1 MAFKF
6 NTDFINLGPLTS
18 TNFGIEP
25 IDVSNVGPVA
35 PLSDANLLA
44 SASRAA
50 SSPIYSAPSQNVIN
64 TAYLKTLGRPADPDG
79 LAFYSS
85 QLEDGRSVGDILA
98 DLNYVAANQ
107 ATTAASD
114 APITPEFNPAD
125 YRPFLSIDSPTTTT
139 PSPLNTITLT
149 PRTEQRDFT
158 PTPVS
163 SFETLKINPTLASK
177 PITPFDPGE
186 FVGPVAPGSPKPSP
200 TTATDLTLTPSFLTQ
215 VQAEE
220 DVRQA
225 FDRVLGRQPFAGS
238 GSGLEYWTNE
248 LVKGNVTLADLDQA
262 IAFGAQGGDRLA
274 ANKFLGTNYFKVAD
288 PTTVP
293 YASLLQPTT
302 TVTDQPSVV
311 ETYNQKAQ
319 EREEQDK
326 PLFNTWEG
334 LPNIDETEIQMA
346 KDAGYQSPGAYFL
359 AKVESTDPSLSS
371 WRESTRQE
379 ILGSKDLKDQ
389 YEDLYKPPI
398 DRDAEETI
406 YQELKRQY
414 EVANENGFGYRHES
428 DLEAIWRREAGI
440 LAASGVK
447 SIYDIGTRS
456 VDRSS
461 VIEVGS
467 SRPNYQWM
475 TEPSSTI
482 QNVYKRGD
490 DYYYESGDSEGP
502 PERIK
507 IDPARIIDVQE
518 DVRKSYDAETG
529 NESVYSAGFK
539 IQVKDDPRI
548 DLINKN
554 TNDPVYDIELHNEW
568 RDDPSAY
575 NLMGRSGSDIVTI
588 DSNRGFDRIHT
599 NYGVR
604 GAADLSFQMIPD
616 GQGGEIPF
624 ILPIYRSTKTDLT
637 PLVFLAS
644 AFLGPYAGTIGQSLG
659 FTGAGATAVGAGV
672 ISAGTQLVVNGKID
686 PGRLLASAAT
696 AGIAETGGFTG
707 SDIAERA
714 ADLAQ
719 QGLSS
724 AQIIDDLVSMGV
736 NSVTANLAGT
746 FASAGIAVEIAPM
759 ITAGVQNMGLT
770 ALAMGELDADALT
783 KSFLTGAGG
792 EASSLAVDKIIGAE
806 NLKLIADATGLT
818 QDQVGSIATSALM
831 NGINSEVTGT
841 NNFFDSVFQTLV
853 VSGVST
859 ATANKVATA
868 LDDTTSDKGRAAI
881 VGATKNI
888 MDVAGT
894 AAWNDIDVGDALEAM
909 APGIIGSALST
920 YVRTPETTKTD
931 DKDKTVEAPVAATK
945 QLSESEIANQ
955 LEENLIFDGRQAT
968 SQEQAATQAKNS
980 GFNTFIYDNKTYTI
994 SPEAKPIDL
1003 SESRIRQDLDEGLL
1017 YDGRDAKSLNDA
1029 AQLARNEGFNTF
1041 IYGDKT
1047 YTIPSQA
1054 ELRENANLEISKQTT
1069 FGSAFSKARELL
1081 GPGQTFDWQG
1091 KSYSTATAEERPD
1104 LVTVKPGDV
1113 TQTDTGAGVFTT
1125 VKPGDVTQTD
1135 TGAVTYTAPK
1145 PGDVTQTDTGAAF
1158 HDGAKQT
1165 DTGAAF
1171 HDTFG
1176 QTDTGAAFHMNIG
1189 RKYTPAE
1196 MDILNASLADI
1207 GKNADQIPTSEMD
1220 FVTAAVTGKEVPVVG
1235 DKISADIVAPFVT
1248 TLGTLTRGGAGITDY
1263 TRGTLEAL
1271 EVIDSTSSLANGMK
1285 DMANA
1290 MNKTAKFQIGE
1301 WALNQEQ
1308 QFMQKVQNADGALN
1322 KAAAL
1327 AQAIYDHPSAVLTL
1341 SGSEIMEEI
1350 PSIAAMLATGGTTAV
1365 AKFLSLGAGALLNG
1379 MESGGQAYNEAKQLA
1394 LDAGLTE
1401 DAAHTQAQYAA
1412 AGSAAVGA
1420 VLGTFA
1426 EAPLVRG
1433 LTAGKG
1439 VVSTSVKREMATEF
1453 PEEFAQT
1460 GMTDYFGSGKFDA
1473 NNALSNAF
1481 IALPIAG
1488 TTAGTIS
1495 TGVSLS
1501 QTSDATANII
1511 SANTNNSF
1519 EVQQEV
1525 NNILG
1530 SSNNIQEASQS
1541 IVNSLTDMGMNPGA
1555 AVAVA
1560 NTVAAEQVV
1569 NNINSQLTEDSKFS
1583 LNALNS
1589 QVGISSE
1596 GEPVTLGEYI
1606 GSSATNLGP
1615 NVFVSPDIA
1624 IGTKNDG
1631 SILTVADI
1639 SGSLDM
1645 TQTKGDIT
1653 TQTTTQTN
1661 PETNTTIKTE
1671 TKTGPDTNITTTT
1684 ETNPNTNTQTNTVT
1698 NTNTNIQTEINVD
1711 ANTVVATEINLDT
1724 NIKTDITTNIDKI
1737 IEDLVDTG
1745 VKPEDALKI
1754 AVEEVKEDAKS
1765 KKSTTAQ
1772 KSGAGTALTGAG
1784 MALPALGS
1792 LVDEGRD
1799 LNPLVTTGKRE
1810 FESPLAAFMR
1820 MVSGEENVE
1829 PPPVEK
1835 KEPSMDY
1842 YSYGKSA
1849 EIDDVLGDATPSGL
1863 PSFEFAELGEMGPSF
1878 QMRSGGLVPPFAG
1891 GGPLTMA
1898 AGKLRKDYRQG
1909 DAVEGPGD
1917 GQSDDIPAMLAD
1929 GEFVI
1934 PADVVAAL
1942 GNGSNKAG
1950 ADKLYDMMHNI
1961 RRQAR
1966 QGNPKDLPKPAKSP
1980 LQYMTRR

>member
-186 FVGPVAPGSPKPSP
+186 FVGPVLPGSEKPSP

-225 FDRVLGRQPFAGS
+225 FDRVLGRQPFK
-238 GSGLEYWTNE
+238 GSGLDYWTNE

-262 IAFGAQGGDRLA
+262 IAKGAQGGDRLA

-302 TVTDQPSVV
+302 TVTDQPNVV
-311 ETYNQKAQ
+311 ENYNQKAQ

-326 PLFNTWEG
+326 PLFNTWEDI
-334 LPNIDETEIQMA
+334 PNIDETEIQMA

-389 YEDLYKPPI
+389 YEDLYKPSI

-447 SIYDIGTRS
+447 SLYDIGTRS
-456 VDRSS
+456 IDRSS
-461 VIEVGS
+461 VIKIGS
-467 SRPNYQWM
+467 TRPDYQVK
-475 TEPSSTI
+475 ENPSYNI
-482 QNVYKRGD
+482 QKVFKYGD
-490 DYYYESGDSEGP
+490 NYYYEVGDSEGP
-502 PERIK
+502 HTTTQ
-507 IDPARIIDVQE
+507 IDPARILDVQE
-518 DVRKSYDAETG
+518 DVRKSYDGESG
-529 NESVYSAGFK
+529 NESVYYSGLK
-539 IQVKDDPRI
+539 IRVKDDPRI

-554 TNDPVYDIELHNEW
+554 TNDPVYDVELNYDKWQEDPLAYKLLDKPIEVDTN
-568 RDDPSAY
+568 PY
-575 NLMGRSGSDIVTI
+575 
-588 DSNRGFDRIHT
+588 RGFNIINT
-599 NYGVR
+599 NYSVR

-624 ILPIYRSTKTDLT
+624 ILPIYRSTKTNLA
-637 PLVFLAS
+637 PLAMFAS
-644 AFLGPYAGTIGQSLG
+644 MFLGPMAGTIGQSLG
-659 FTGAGATAVGAGV
+659 FTGATATAVGAGV

-792 EASSLAVDKIIGAE
+792 EASSLAVDKVIGAE

-888 MDVAGT
+888 LDVAGT

-909 APGIIGSALST
+909 APSIIGSALST

-931 DKDKTVEAPVAATK
+931 DKAKVDGVKVAGPADQEALAATR
-945 QLSESEIANQ
+945 NQ
-955 LEENLIFDGRQAT
+955 PLVGETASPPVTDDSGTTRRTVSGENNEGQPY
-968 SQEQAATQAKNS
+968 S
-980 GFNTFIYDNKTYTI
+980 YTI
-994 SPEAKPIDL
+994 VTDS
-1003 SESRIRQDLDEGLL
+1003 
-1017 YDGRDAKSLNDA
+1017 DGNVS
-1029 AQLARNEGFNTF
+1029 
-1041 IYGDKT
+1041 YS
-1047 YTIPSQA
+1047 Y
-1054 ELRENANLEISKQTT
+1054 QTT
-1069 FGSAFSKARELL
+1069 TGNMVTSA
-1081 GPGQTFDWQG
+1081 T
-1091 KSYSTATAEERPD
+1091 RPD
-1104 LVTVKPGDV
+1104 LKSTQDKPLIIETDFKPVTDEGDV
-1113 TQTDTGAGVFTT
+1113 AQRVVTGTRDDGSPYEYAIEKLENGEVVYRYIDSNGLETISVDEPNFNELDAPVKAPGSGMRINIFGVGDSSPKDESGKFEVQEQSFIDRVVNLTAIIDLREFGDENGSGNALVGGGGYSNVSKGLPFNFLGVDDNGYQKFDINGNQFTSFVLPNEEKSPTQVLASIFSDDVFTVELIENEDGTKTPKLNSSSAKDVLQGAVKGAQSESGSNQGAEAAEVAISIVGEAGEKGDQSSAEVIGGWLETVIDQGSKGSGSSLGGVGGGTGTGSSKEGQGSGAAGEGAGSGGTGVGGAG
-1125 VKPGDVTQTD
+1125 PGG
-1135 TGAVTYTAPK
+1135 TGV
-1145 PGDVTQTDTGAAF
+1145 
-1158 HDGAKQT
+1158 DGA
-1165 DTGAAF
+1165 G
-1171 HDTFG
+1171 
-1176 QTDTGAAFHMNIG
+1176 
-1189 RKYTPAE
+1189 
-1196 MDILNASLADI
+1196 S
-1207 GKNADQIPTSEMD
+1207 
-1220 FVTAAVTGKEVPVVG
+1220 
-1235 DKISADIVAPFVT
+1235 
-1248 TLGTLTRGGAGITDY
+1248 GGAGI
-1263 TRGTLEAL
+1263 
-1271 EVIDSTSSLANGMK
+1271 
-1285 DMANA
+1285 
-1290 MNKTAKFQIGE
+1290 
-1301 WALNQEQ
+1301 
-1308 QFMQKVQNADGALN
+1308 
-1322 KAAAL
+1322 
-1327 AQAIYDHPSAVLTL
+1327 
-1341 SGSEIMEEI
+1341 
-1350 PSIAAMLATGGTTAV
+1350 
-1365 AKFLSLGAGALLNG
+1365 
-1379 MESGGQAYNEAKQLA
+1379 
-1394 LDAGLTE
+1394 
-1401 DAAHTQAQYAA
+1401 
-1412 AGSAAVGA
+1412 
-1420 VLGTFA
+1420 
-1426 EAPLVRG
+1426 
-1433 LTAGKG
+1433 
-1439 VVSTSVKREMATEF
+1439 
-1453 PEEFAQT
+1453 
-1460 GMTDYFGSGKFDA
+1460 GSG
-1473 NNALSNAF
+1473 
-1481 IALPIAG
+1481 
-1488 TTAGTIS
+1488 
-1495 TGVSLS
+1495 
-1501 QTSDATANII
+1501 
-1511 SANTNNSF
+1511 
-1519 EVQQEV
+1519 
-1525 NNILG
+1525 
-1530 SSNNIQEASQS
+1530 
-1541 IVNSLTDMGMNPGA
+1541 
-1555 AVAVA
+1555 
-1560 NTVAAEQVV
+1560 
-1569 NNINSQLTEDSKFS
+1569 TE
-1583 LNALNS
+1583 
-1589 QVGISSE
+1589 G
-1596 GEPVTLGEYI
+1596 GG
-1606 GSSATNLGP
+1606 
-1615 NVFVSPDIA
+1615 
-1624 IGTKNDG
+1624 
-1631 SILTVADI
+1631 
-1639 SGSLDM
+1639 
-1645 TQTKGDIT
+1645 
-1653 TQTTTQTN
+1653 
-1661 PETNTTIKTE
+1661 
-1671 TKTGPDTNITTTT
+1671 
-1684 ETNPNTNTQTNTVT
+1684 
-1698 NTNTNIQTEINVD
+1698 
-1711 ANTVVATEINLDT
+1711 
-1724 NIKTDITTNIDKI
+1724 
-1737 IEDLVDTG
+1737 
-1745 VKPEDALKI
+1745 
-1754 AVEEVKEDAKS
+1754 
-1765 KKSTTAQ
+1765 
-1772 KSGAGTALTGAG
+1772 SGAGGEGSGTGGSDVGTGPGVSGQGEVGPGTGQDGTGKDGDGKRGTGGGGAPVKTTKKAEGTGAG

-1792 LVDEGRD
+1792 LIQEDDTG
-1799 LNPLVTTGKRE
+1799 LSPLRTTGKRE

-1849 EIDDVLGDATPSGL
+1849 EIDDVLGDVTPSGL

>member
-1 MAFKF
+1 M
-6 NTDFINLGPLTS
+6 S
-18 TNFGIEP
+18 
-25 IDVSNVGPVA
+25 
-35 PLSDANLLA
+35 
-44 SASRAA
+44 
-50 SSPIYSAPSQNVIN
+50 
-64 TAYLKTLGRPADPDG
+64 
-79 LAFYSS
+79 
-85 QLEDGRSVGDILA
+85 
-98 DLNYVAANQ
+98 
-107 ATTAASD
+107 
-114 APITPEFNPAD
+114 
-125 YRPFLSIDSPTTTT
+125 
-139 PSPLNTITLT
+139 
-149 PRTEQRDFT
+149 
-158 PTPVS
+158 
-163 SFETLKINPTLASK
+163 
-177 PITPFDPGE
+177 
-186 FVGPVAPGSPKPSP
+186 
-200 TTATDLTLTPSFLTQ
+200 
-215 VQAEE
+215 
-220 DVRQA
+220 
-225 FDRVLGRQPFAGS
+225 
-238 GSGLEYWTNE
+238 E
-248 LVKGNVTLADLDQA
+248 LQ
-262 IAFGAQGGDRLA
+262 
-274 ANKFLGTNYFKVAD
+274 
-288 PTTVP
+288 
-293 YASLLQPTT
+293 
-302 TVTDQPSVV
+302 
-311 ETYNQKAQ
+311 
-319 EREEQDK
+319 
-326 PLFNTWEG
+326 
-334 LPNIDETEIQMA
+334 
-346 KDAGYQSPGAYFL
+346 
-359 AKVESTDPSLSS
+359 
-371 WRESTRQE
+371 
-379 ILGSKDLKDQ
+379 
-389 YEDLYKPPI
+389 
-398 DRDAEETI
+398 
-406 YQELKRQY
+406 
-414 EVANENGFGYRHES
+414 
-428 DLEAIWRREAGI
+428 
-440 LAASGVK
+440 
-447 SIYDIGTRS
+447 
-456 VDRSS
+456 
-461 VIEVGS
+461 
-467 SRPNYQWM
+467 
-475 TEPSSTI
+475 
-482 QNVYKRGD
+482 
-490 DYYYESGDSEGP
+490 
-502 PERIK
+502 
-507 IDPARIIDVQE
+507 
-518 DVRKSYDAETG
+518 
-529 NESVYSAGFK
+529 
-539 IQVKDDPRI
+539 
-548 DLINKN
+548 
-554 TNDPVYDIELHNEW
+554 
-568 RDDPSAY
+568 
-575 NLMGRSGSDIVTI
+575 
-588 DSNRGFDRIHT
+588 
-599 NYGVR
+599 
-604 GAADLSFQMIPD
+604 
-616 GQGGEIPF
+616 
-624 ILPIYRSTKTDLT
+624 
-637 PLVFLAS
+637 
-644 AFLGPYAGTIGQSLG
+644 
-659 FTGAGATAVGAGV
+659 
-672 ISAGTQLVVNGKID
+672 
-686 PGRLLASAAT
+686 
-696 AGIAETGGFTG
+696 
-707 SDIAERA
+707 DIA
-714 ADLAQ
+714 
-719 QGLSS
+719 
-724 AQIIDDLVSMGV
+724 
-736 NSVTANLAGT
+736 
-746 FASAGIAVEIAPM
+746 
-759 ITAGVQNMGLT
+759 
-770 ALAMGELDADALT
+770 
-783 KSFLTGAGG
+783 
-792 EASSLAVDKIIGAE
+792 
-806 NLKLIADATGLT
+806 
-818 QDQVGSIATSALM
+818 
-831 NGINSEVTGT
+831 
-841 NNFFDSVFQTLV
+841 
-853 VSGVST
+853 
-859 ATANKVATA
+859 
-868 LDDTTSDKGRAAI
+868 
-881 VGATKNI
+881 
-888 MDVAGT
+888 
-894 AAWNDIDVGDALEAM
+894 
-909 APGIIGSALST
+909 
-920 YVRTPETTKTD
+920 KTD

-968 SQEQAATQAKNS
+968 SQEQAATQARNS

-994 SPEAKPIDL
+994 SPDAKPIDL

-1104 LVTVKPGDV
+1104 LVTVKPGDN
-1113 TQTDTGAGVFTT
+1113 T
-1125 VKPGDVTQTD
+1125 
-1135 TGAVTYTAPK
+1135 
-1145 PGDVTQTDTGAAF
+1145 
-1158 HDGAKQT
+1158 
-1165 DTGAAF
+1165 
-1171 HDTFG
+1171 

-1189 RKYTPAE
+1189 RKYTDAE
-1196 MDILNASLADI
+1196 MNILNASLADI

-1248 TLGTLTRGGAGITDY
+1248 TLGTLTRGVAGITDY

-1290 MNKTAKFQIGE
+1290 MNKTANFQIGE
-1301 WALNQEQ
+1301 WALDQES
-1308 QFMQKVQNADGALN
+1308 QFIQKVQNADGALN

-1350 PSIAAMLATGGTTAV
+1350 PSIAAMFVTGGTTAV
-1365 AKFLSLGAGALLNG
+1365 ARFLSLGAGALLNG

-1394 LDAGLTE
+1394 LDAGLSE
-1401 DAAHTQAQYAA
+1401 DAAHTKAQYAA

-1420 VLGTFA
+1420 VAGTFA

-1481 IALPIAG
+1481 IALPVAG

-1541 IVNSLTDMGMNPGA
+1541 IVSSLTDMGMNPGA

-1589 QVGISSE
+1589 LVGVSSE

-1606 GSSATNLGP
+1606 GSSTTNLGP
-1615 NVFVSPDIA
+1615 NVFVSPDVV

-1631 SILTVADI
+1631 SLLTVADI
-1639 SGSLDM
+1639 SGSINMDIARGDVAAEP
-1645 TQTKGDIT
+1645 TIEVDPNTGTETKTETKVDENTGADVT
-1653 TQTTTQTN
+1653 VKTETN
-1661 PETNTTIKTE
+1661 PETDIETKTE
-1671 TKTGPDTNITTTT
+1671 TNVNPDTNTAVEVKT
-1684 ETNPNTNTQTNTVT
+1684 ETNPDQNTETNTVT
-1698 NTNTNIQTEINVD
+1698 NNETNIQTEIKVD
-1711 ANTVVATEINLDT
+1711 ANTVVATETNLDT
-1724 NIKTDITTNIDKI
+1724 NIKTDITTNVDKI
-1737 IEDLVDTG
+1737 IEDLIDTG

-1765 KKSTTAQ
+1765 KKSTTAR

-1799 LNPLVTTGKRE
+1799 LNPLVTTGKQE

-1849 EIDDVLGDATPSGL
+1849 EIDDVLGDATSSGL

-1966 QGNPKDLPKPAKSP
+1966 KGNPKDLPKPAKSP

>member
-35 PLSDANLLA
+35 PLSNADLSA

-186 FVGPVAPGSPKPSP
+186 FVGPVLPGSEKPSP

-225 FDRVLGRQPFAGS
+225 FDRVLGRQPFK
-238 GSGLEYWTNE
+238 GSGLDYWTNE

-262 IAFGAQGGDRLA
+262 IAKGAQGGDRLA

-302 TVTDQPSVV
+302 TVTDQPNVV
-311 ETYNQKAQ
+311 ENYNQKAQ

-326 PLFNTWEG
+326 PLFNTWEDI
-334 LPNIDETEIQMA
+334 PNIDETEIQMA

-389 YEDLYKPPI
+389 YEDLYKPSI

-447 SIYDIGTRS
+447 SLYDIGTRS
-456 VDRSS
+456 IDRSS
-461 VIEVGS
+461 VIKIGS
-467 SRPNYQWM
+467 TRPDYQVK
-475 TEPSSTI
+475 ENPSYNI
-482 QNVYKRGD
+482 QKVFKYGD
-490 DYYYESGDSEGP
+490 NYYYEVGDSEGP
-502 PERIK
+502 HTTTQ
-507 IDPARIIDVQE
+507 IDPARILDVQE
-518 DVRKSYDAETG
+518 DLVTVPEDEFG
-529 NESVYSAGFK
+529 NPPSVVSRGLM
-539 IQVKDDPRI
+539 IRVKDDP
-548 DLINKN
+548 LIELVNKK
-554 TNDPVYDIELHNEW
+554 TNDPVYDTELHNEW
-568 RDDPSAY
+568 RDDSSAY
-575 NLMGRSGSDIVTI
+575 NLLNKPIEVDT
-588 DSNRGFDRIHT
+588 NPYRGFSKIHT

-624 ILPIYRSTKTDLT
+624 ILPIYRSTKTNLA
-637 PLVFLAS
+637 PLAMFAS
-644 AFLGPYAGTIGQSLG
+644 MFLGPMAGTIGQSLG
-659 FTGAGATAVGAGV
+659 FTGATATAVGAGV

-707 SDIAERA
+707 SDIAVDA
-714 ADLAQ
+714 AQLAE
-719 QGLSS
+719 QGLNSL
-724 AQIIDDLVSMGV
+724 QITDTLIASGV

-792 EASSLAVDKIIGAE
+792 EASSLAVDKIIGDE
-806 NLKLIADATGLT
+806 NLQTIADATGLSK
-818 QDQVGSIATSALM
+818 DQAGSIATSALM

-859 ATANKVATA
+859 VTANKVAAA

-881 VGATKNI
+881 VGAAKNI
-888 MDVAGT
+888 LDVAGT
-894 AAWNDIDVGDALEAM
+894 AAWNDIDVGDALDAM
-909 APGIIGSALST
+909 APGIIGSAFST

-931 DKDKTVEAPVAATK
+931 DKAKVDGVEVAGPADQEALAATRDK
-945 QLSESEIANQ
+945 PLVGETASPPVTDDSGTTRRTVSGENNEGQSYSYTIVTDSDGNVSYSYQTTTGDMVTSATRPNLKSTQEEGGVEVTPVTISNIEEKALEPTVSKDKA
-955 LEENLIFDGRQAT
+955 LEEIGK
-968 SQEQAATQAKNS
+968 E
-980 GFNTFIYDNKTYTI
+980 
-994 SPEAKPIDL
+994 
-1003 SESRIRQDLDEGLL
+1003 
-1017 YDGRDAKSLNDA
+1017 
-1029 AQLARNEGFNTF
+1029 
-1041 IYGDKT
+1041 
-1047 YTIPSQA
+1047 
-1054 ELRENANLEISKQTT
+1054 TT
-1069 FGSAFSKARELL
+1069 FSGAFDKARDLL
-1081 GPGQTFDWQG
+1081 GPGETFDWKG

-1104 LVTVKPGDV
+1104 LAPVKPGDN
-1113 TQTDTGAGVFTT
+1113 T
-1125 VKPGDVTQTD
+1125 
-1135 TGAVTYTAPK
+1135 
-1145 PGDVTQTDTGAAF
+1145 
-1158 HDGAKQT
+1158 
-1165 DTGAAF
+1165 
-1171 HDTFG
+1171 
-1176 QTDTGAAFHMNIG
+1176 QTDTGAAFHMNVG
-1189 RKYTPAE
+1189 RKYTDAE
-1196 MDILNASLADI
+1196 MNILNASLNDLVNNVNQV
-1207 GKNADQIPTSEMD
+1207 NAPTSEMD
-1220 FVTAAVTGKEVPVVG
+1220 FATAAVTGQEVPVVG
-1235 DKISADIVAPFVT
+1235 DKISSDIIRPFVA
-1248 TLGTLTRGGAGITDY
+1248 TLGAATRGAAEVVDY
-1263 TRGTLEAL
+1263 TRGTLEGM
-1271 EVIDSTSSLANGMK
+1271 EVIDRNSPLWKGMT
-1285 DMANA
+1285 DMADA
-1290 MNKTAKFQIGE
+1290 MQKTADFQIGDY
-1301 WALNQEQ
+1301 LKSKEQ
-1308 QFMQKVQNADGALN
+1308 NLIKTVSDADLVD
-1322 KAAAL
+1322 KPAAL
-1327 AQAIYDHPSAVLTL
+1327 VRAIYENPTALLTM
-1341 SGSEIMEEI
+1341 GISEMVNEA
-1350 PSIAAMLATGGTTAV
+1350 PSIAAMALLAGPTAV
-1365 AKFLSLGAGALLNG
+1365 YKVLSLGV
-1379 MESGGQAYNEAKQLA
+1379 GGLTNFVETFGQSYNETRDLGVKS
-1394 LDAGLTE
+1394 GMTE
-1401 DAAHTQAQYAA
+1401 DEAHTAAQKSGVAS
-1412 AGSAAVGA
+1412 GILSAT
-1420 VLGTFA
+1420 LGTLA
-1426 EAPLVRG
+1426 EAPLVRKAFG
-1433 LTAGKG
+1433 PGG
-1439 VVSTSVKREMATEF
+1439 ISTSIKREMATEPF
-1453 PEEFAQT
+1453 EEGGQQAVIEYLAT
-1460 GMTDYFGSGKFDA
+1460 GKVDI
-1473 NNALSNAF
+1473 NNVATAAV
-1481 IALPIAG
+1481 IAPAVAG
-1488 TTAGTIS
+1488 TTTGMIGTALSIDS
-1495 TGVSLS
+1495 TGE
-1501 QTSDATANII
+1501 AANAVI
-1511 SANTNNSF
+1511 SANDPENSSAIS
-1519 EVQQEV
+1519 QEV
-1525 NNILG
+1525 SNILG
-1530 SSNNIQEASQS
+1530 SSTNIQDATQS
-1541 IVNSLTDMGMNPGA
+1541 IASTLTEMGMDPA
-1555 AVAVA
+1555 AALAVG

-1569 NNINSQLTEDSKFS
+1569 NNINSQLPEDSKFS
-1583 LNALNS
+1583 INNLNTL
-1589 QVGISSE
+1589 VGATDQ
-1596 GEPVTLGEYI
+1596 GAPVTLGEYI
-1606 GSSATNLGP
+1606 GSSVSNVGP
-1615 NVFVSPDIA
+1615 NIFVSPDIA

-1661 PETNTTIKTE
+1661 PDTNTTIKTE
-1671 TKTGPDTNITTTT
+1671 TKTGPNTNITTTT
-1684 ETNPNTNTQTNTVT
+1684 ETNPDNNVTTKTETNVNPDTNTAVEVKTETNPDQNTETNTVT
-1698 NTNTNIQTEINVD
+1698 NNETNIQTEIKVD
-1711 ANTVVATEINLDT
+1711 ANTVVATETNLDT

-1765 KKSTTAQ
+1765 PKKD
-1772 KSGAGTALTGAG
+1772 KSGSATTKKAEGIGGVPMFTST
-1784 MALPALGS
+1784 PYEETDFEHQS
-1792 LVDEGRD
+1792 LYTKGKVKPFEGVLDEFMR
-1799 LNPLVTTGKRE
+1799 R
-1810 FESPLAAFMR
+1810 FESESSAPDQMTT
-1820 MVSGEENVE
+1820 E
-1829 PPPVEK
+1829 PESK
-1835 KEPSMDY
+1835 MDSDY
-1842 YSYGKSA
+1842 FVYGSQTD
-1849 EIDDVLGDATPSGL
+1849 IDDVLSQTPPNTIPTLSAPAFG
-1863 PSFEFAELGEMGPSF
+1863 
-1878 QMRSGGLVPPFAG
+1878 MRTGGLVPPFAG

-1966 QGNPKDLPKPAKSP
+1966 KGNPKDLPKPAKSP
-1980 LQYMTRR
+1980 LQYITRR

>member
-35 PLSDANLLA
+35 PLSNADLSA

-186 FVGPVAPGSPKPSP
+186 FVGPVLPGSEKPSP

-225 FDRVLGRQPFAGS
+225 FDRVLGRQPFK
-238 GSGLEYWTNE
+238 GSGLDYWTNE

-262 IAFGAQGGDRLA
+262 IAKGAQGGDRLA

-302 TVTDQPSVV
+302 TVTDQPNVV
-311 ETYNQKAQ
+311 ENYNQKAQ

-326 PLFNTWEG
+326 PLFNTWEDI
-334 LPNIDETEIQMA
+334 PNIDETEIQMA

-389 YEDLYKPPI
+389 YEDLYKPSI

-447 SIYDIGTRS
+447 SLYDIGTRS
-456 VDRSS
+456 IDRSS
-461 VIEVGS
+461 VIKSGS
-467 SRPNYQWM
+467 TRPDYQVK
-475 TEPSSTI
+475 ENPSYNI
-482 QNVYKRGD
+482 QKVFKYGD
-490 DYYYESGDSEGP
+490 NYYYEVGDSEGSHTTTQ
-502 PERIK
+502 
-507 IDPARIIDVQE
+507 IDPARILDVQE

-529 NESVYSAGFK
+529 NESVDYSGFK
-539 IQVKDDPRI
+539 IRVKDDPRI

-554 TNDPVYDIELHNEW
+554 TNDPVYDVELNYDKWQEDPLAYKLLDKPIEVDTN
-568 RDDPSAY
+568 PY
-575 NLMGRSGSDIVTI
+575 
-588 DSNRGFDRIHT
+588 RGFNIINT
-599 NYGVR
+599 NYSVR

-624 ILPIYRSTKTDLT
+624 ILPIYRSTKTNLA
-637 PLVFLAS
+637 PLAMFAS
-644 AFLGPYAGTIGQSLG
+644 MFLGPMAGTIGQSLG
-659 FTGAGATAVGAGV
+659 FTGATATAVGAGV

-792 EASSLAVDKIIGAE
+792 EASSLAVDKVIGAE

-888 MDVAGT
+888 LDVAGT

-909 APGIIGSALST
+909 APSIIGSALST

-931 DKDKTVEAPVAATK
+931 DKAKVVEVDGVKVAGPADQEAFAATRDK
-945 QLSESEIANQ
+945 PLVGETASTPVTDESGTTRRTVSGENNEGQSYSYTIVTDSDGNVSYSYQTTTGDMVTSATRPNLKSTQ
-955 LEENLIFDGRQAT
+955 EEGGVEVTPVTISNIEEKALEPTFSKDKALEEIGK
-968 SQEQAATQAKNS
+968 E
-980 GFNTFIYDNKTYTI
+980 
-994 SPEAKPIDL
+994 
-1003 SESRIRQDLDEGLL
+1003 
-1017 YDGRDAKSLNDA
+1017 
-1029 AQLARNEGFNTF
+1029 
-1041 IYGDKT
+1041 
-1047 YTIPSQA
+1047 
-1054 ELRENANLEISKQTT
+1054 TT
-1069 FGSAFSKARELL
+1069 FSGAFDKARDLL
-1081 GPGQTFDWQG
+1081 GPGQTFDWKG

-1113 TQTDTGAGVFTT
+1113 TQTDTGA
-1125 VKPGDVTQTD
+1125 
-1135 TGAVTYTAPK
+1135 
-1145 PGDVTQTDTGAAF
+1145 
-1158 HDGAKQT
+1158 
-1165 DTGAAF
+1165 
-1171 HDTFG
+1171 
-1176 QTDTGAAFHMNIG
+1176 AFHMNVG
-1189 RKYTPAE
+1189 RKYTDAE
-1196 MDILNASLADI
+1196 MNILNASLNDLVNNVNQV
-1207 GKNADQIPTSEMD
+1207 NAPTSEMD
-1220 FVTAAVTGKEVPVVG
+1220 FVTAAATGQEVPVVG
-1235 DKISADIVAPFVT
+1235 DKISSDIIRPFVA
-1248 TLGTLTRGGAGITDY
+1248 TLGAATRGAAEVVDY
-1263 TRGTLEAL
+1263 TRGTLEGM
-1271 EVIDSTSSLANGMK
+1271 EVIDRNSPLWKGMT
-1285 DMANA
+1285 DMADA
-1290 MNKTAKFQIGE
+1290 MQKTADFQIGDY
-1301 WALNQEQ
+1301 LKSKEQ
-1308 QFMQKVQNADGALN
+1308 NLIKTVSDADLVD
-1322 KAAAL
+1322 KPAAL
-1327 AQAIYDHPSAVLTL
+1327 VRAIYENPTALLTM
-1341 SGSEIMEEI
+1341 GISEMVNEA
-1350 PSIAAMLATGGTTAV
+1350 PSIAAMALLAGPTAV
-1365 AKFLSLGAGALLNG
+1365 YKVLSLGV
-1379 MESGGQAYNEAKQLA
+1379 GGLTNFVETFGQSYNETRDLGVKS
-1394 LDAGLTE
+1394 GMTE
-1401 DAAHTQAQYAA
+1401 DEAHTAAQKSGVAS
-1412 AGSAAVGA
+1412 GILSAT
-1420 VLGTFA
+1420 LGTLA
-1426 EAPLVRG
+1426 EAPLVRKAFG
-1433 LTAGKG
+1433 PGG
-1439 VVSTSVKREMATEF
+1439 ISTSIKREMATEPF
-1453 PEEFAQT
+1453 EEGGQQAVIEYLAT
-1460 GMTDYFGSGKFDA
+1460 GKVDI
-1473 NNALSNAF
+1473 NNVATAAV
-1481 IALPIAG
+1481 IAPAVAG
-1488 TTAGTIS
+1488 TTTGMIGTALSIDS
-1495 TGVSLS
+1495 TGE
-1501 QTSDATANII
+1501 AANAVI
-1511 SANTNNSF
+1511 SANDPENSSAIS
-1519 EVQQEV
+1519 QEV
-1525 NNILG
+1525 SNILG
-1530 SSNNIQEASQS
+1530 SSTNIQDATQS
-1541 IVNSLTDMGMNPGA
+1541 ITSTLTDMGMDPTA
-1555 AVAVA
+1555 AVAVG

-1569 NNINSQLTEDSKFS
+1569 NNINSQLPEDSKFS
-1583 LNALNS
+1583 INNLNTL
-1589 QVGISSE
+1589 VGATDQ
-1596 GEPVTLGEYI
+1596 GAPVTLGEYI
-1606 GSSATNLGP
+1606 GSSVSNVGP
-1615 NVFVSPDIA
+1615 NIFVSPDIA

-1661 PETNTTIKTE
+1661 PDTNTTIKTE

-1698 NTNTNIQTEINVD
+1698 NTDINIQTEIKVD
-1711 ANTVVATEINLDT
+1711 NNTVVATETNLDT

-1765 KKSTTAQ
+1765 KKSTTAR

-1849 EIDDVLGDATPSGL
+1849 EIDDVLGDVTPSGL
-1863 PSFEFAELGEMGPSF
+1863 PNFEFAELGEMGPSF

>member
-158 PTPVS
+158 PAPLS

-186 FVGPVAPGSPKPSP
+186 FVGPVLPGSEKPSP

-225 FDRVLGRQPFAGS
+225 FDRVLGRQPFK
-238 GSGLEYWTNE
+238 GSGLDYWTNE

-302 TVTDQPSVV
+302 TVTDQPSVI
-311 ETYNQKAQ
+311 ETYNKKAQ

-326 PLFNTWEG
+326 PLFNTWED

-461 VIEVGS
+461 VIEAGS

-475 TEPSSTI
+475 TEQQLPI
-482 QNVYKRGD
+482 QNVYKYGD
-490 DYYYESGDSEGP
+490 NYYYETSGTEG
-502 PERIK
+502 ENVITK

-518 DVRKSYDAETG
+518 DLVTVPEDEYG
-529 NESVYSAGFK
+529 NPPRVVSRGLM
-539 IQVKDDPRI
+539 IRVKDDPRTE
-548 DLINKN
+548 LVNKN

-588 DSNRGFDRIHT
+588 DPNRGFDRIHT

-644 AFLGPYAGTIGQSLG
+644 AFLGPYAGTIGKYLG

-719 QGLSS
+719 QGLGS

-736 NSVTANLAGT
+736 NPVTANLAGT

-881 VGATKNI
+881 VGAAKNI
-888 MDVAGT
+888 LDVAGT
-894 AAWNDIDVGDALEAM
+894 AAWNDMDVGDALEAM
-909 APGIIGSALST
+909 APSIIGSALST
-920 YVRTPETTKTD
+920 YVRTPDIAKTD

-968 SQEQAATQAKNS
+968 SQEQAATQARNS

-994 SPEAKPIDL
+994 SPDAKPIDL

-1104 LVTVKPGDV
+1104 LAKAPGDV

-1207 GKNADQIPTSEMD
+1207 GKNAAQIPTSEMD
-1220 FVTAAVTGKEVPVVG
+1220 FVTAAATGKEVGVVG

-1248 TLGTLTRGGAGITDY
+1248 TLGTLTRGGAGITEY

-1271 EVIDSTSSLANGMK
+1271 EVIDSKSPLAKGMK
-1285 DMANA
+1285 DMADA
-1290 MNKTAKFQIGE
+1290 MNKTANFQIGD
-1301 WALNQEQ
+1301 WALDQES
-1308 QFMQKVQNADGALN
+1308 QFIQKVQNADGFLN

-1350 PSIAAMLATGGTTAV
+1350 PSIAAMLATGGATAV
-1365 AKFLSLGAGALLNG
+1365 ARFLSLGVGALLNG

-1394 LDAGLTE
+1394 LDAGLSE

-1495 TGVSLS
+1495 SGVSLS

-1511 SANTNNSF
+1511 SANTENSS

-1541 IVNSLTDMGMNPGA
+1541 IVSSLTDMGMNPGA

-1606 GSSATNLGP
+1606 GSSTTNLGP
-1615 NVFVSPDIA
+1615 NVFVSPDVV

-1631 SILTVADI
+1631 SLLTVADI
-1639 SGSLDM
+1639 SGSINM
-1645 TQTKGDIT
+1645 DIARGGVT
-1653 TQTTTQTN
+1653 TEPTIEVD
-1661 PETNTTIKTE
+1661 PNTGIKTDI
-1671 TKTGPDTNITTTT
+1671 KVDPNTGSEVTVTT
-1684 ETNPNTNTQTNTVT
+1684 ETNPETGTETKTETAVNPDTNIATEIKTETNPEIGTETNTVT
-1698 NTNTNIQTEINVD
+1698 NNETNIQTEI
-1711 ANTVVATEINLDT
+1711 
-1724 NIKTDITTNIDKI
+1724 K
-1737 IEDLVDTG
+1737 
-1745 VKPEDALKI
+1745 
-1754 AVEEVKEDAKS
+1754 
-1765 KKSTTAQ
+1765 
-1772 KSGAGTALTGAG
+1772 LT
-1784 MALPALGS
+1784 L
-1792 LVDEGRD
+1792 
-1799 LNPLVTTGKRE
+1799 
-1810 FESPLAAFMR
+1810 
-1820 MVSGEENVE
+1820 
-1829 PPPVEK
+1829 
-1835 KEPSMDY
+1835 
-1842 YSYGKSA
+1842 
-1849 EIDDVLGDATPSGL
+1849 
-1863 PSFEFAELGEMGPSF
+1863 
-1878 QMRSGGLVPPFAG
+1878 
-1891 GGPLTMA
+1891 
-1898 AGKLRKDYRQG
+1898 
-1909 DAVEGPGD
+1909 
-1917 GQSDDIPAMLAD
+1917 
-1929 GEFVI
+1929 
-1934 PADVVAAL
+1934 
-1942 GNGSNKAG
+1942 
-1950 ADKLYDMMHNI
+1950 I
-1961 RRQAR
+1961 R
-1966 QGNPKDLPKPAKSP
+1966 L
-1980 LQYMTRR
+1980 

>member
-1 MAFKF
+1 MF
-6 NTDFINLGPLTS
+6 T
-18 TNFGIEP
+18 P
-25 IDVSNVGPVA
+25 IGFAPGVPAEYYESIGQQSLADRLREAQAASNPVA
-35 PLSDANLLA
+35 PLSNADLLA

-50 SSPIYSAPSQNVIN
+50 SSPVVSGA
-64 TAYLKTLGRPADPDG
+64 L
-79 LAFYSS
+79 SS
-85 QLEDGRSVGDILA
+85 VS
-98 DLNYVAANQ
+98 
-107 ATTAASD
+107 TT
-114 APITPEFNPAD
+114 PTFNPAD
-125 YRPFLSIDSPTTTT
+125 YGPPSQVVSAPIVDENKVIQDYVNATMASNPNDWVNIVAQRMDEVGVSPSRLQQAFPDLSVEQIQQSYEEARPTGKYSTPAETITINKDFTPAPLSNVETLNINPYLYTVKPTTT
-139 PSPLNTITLT
+139 
-149 PRTEQRDFT
+149 
-158 PTPVS
+158 
-163 SFETLKINPTLASK
+163 
-177 PITPFDPGE
+177 FDAGE
-186 FVGPVAPGSPKPSP
+186 FVGPVAPGSPKSSP
-200 TTATDLTLTPSFLTQ
+200 TTATDLTFTPSFLTQ

-225 FDRVLGRQPFAGS
+225 FDRVLGRQPFAGP

-262 IAFGAQGGDRLA
+262 IAFGAQGDDRLA
-274 ANKFLGTNYFKVAD
+274 ANKFLGTDYFKVAD
-288 PTTVP
+288 STTATNLTSPFSKRTQAEEDVRQAFQRVLGRDP
-293 YASLLQPTT
+293 GSQLDFWTNELVNGGVTLANLDSLLRST
-302 TVTDQPSVV
+302 
-311 ETYNQKAQ
+311 ETPKPETKYNDWA
-319 EREEQDK
+319 ESLEK
-326 PLFNTWEG
+326 PLFNSY
-334 LPNIDETEIQMA
+334 DEVIEQINKETP
-346 KDAGYQSPGAYFL
+346 AGYLTSFGLGRGWDLGVVPEK
-359 AKVESTDPSLSS
+359 AKKEV
-371 WRESTRQE
+371 
-379 ILGSKDLKDQ
+379 LGGDNQ
-389 YEDLYKPPI
+389 FP
-398 DRDAEETI
+398 
-406 YQELKRQY
+406 ELEQ
-414 EVANENGFGYRHES
+414 FG
-428 DLEAIWRREAGI
+428 
-440 LAASGVK
+440 
-447 SIYDIGTRS
+447 GT
-456 VDRSS
+456 
-461 VIEVGS
+461 
-467 SRPNYQWM
+467 
-475 TEPSSTI
+475 
-482 QNVYKRGD
+482 
-490 DYYYESGDSEGP
+490 
-502 PERIK
+502 
-507 IDPARIIDVQE
+507 
-518 DVRKSYDAETG
+518 
-529 NESVYSAGFK
+529 
-539 IQVKDDPRI
+539 
-548 DLINKN
+548 L
-554 TNDPVYDIELHNEW
+554 TNDQLKKLFVDSTGVSSPDALYAWYSDDWGSNDVLDLNVYDIMQEKGSNPDQGIFATDQFLSNNLKDLQENFGIDEATLKIALNKVVAEKGSEYIGNSAVYNVHGIIADTARTSLASLGRLDADTEAQLNDFTKVGEDALQERLRIIEELNK
-568 RDDPSAY
+568 RKD
-575 NLMGRSGSDIVTI
+575 NGL
-588 DSNRGFDRIHT
+588 GFVLAVGTAFFAPYLGPQI
-599 NYGVR
+599 
-604 GAADLSFQMIPD
+604 GAAM
-616 GQGGEIPF
+616 
-624 ILPIYRSTKTDLT
+624 
-637 PLVFLAS
+637 
-644 AFLGPYAGTIGQSLG
+644 G
-659 FTGAGATAVGAGV
+659 FTGATAAAAGAGV
-672 ISAGTQLVVNGKID
+672 LSVSTQLAVNGKID
-686 PGRLLASAAT
+686 PGSLLLSMGGAYVGT
-696 AGIAETGGFTG
+696 TGNLTG
-707 SDIAERA
+707 SDIAVDA
-714 ADLAQ
+714 ATMAEVG
-719 QGLSS
+719 QGS
-724 AQIIDDLVSMGV
+724 AQIAENLMFNGV
-736 NSVTANLAGT
+736 NPVTANLAGT
-746 FASAGIAVEIAPM
+746 FASAGVAVEIAPM
-759 ITAGVQNMGLT
+759 ITSGIQNMGLT
-770 ALAMGELDADALT
+770 ALATSELNADALT
-783 KSFLTGAGG
+783 KSFLTGASG
-792 EASSLAVDKIIGAE
+792 EASSLAVDKVIGAE

-818 QDQVGSIATSALM
+818 QDQAGSIATSALINGM
-831 NGINSEVTGT
+831 NAEILDADKSFLDAVTE
-841 NNFFDSVFQTLV
+841 TLV

-859 ATANKVATA
+859 VTANKVATA
-868 LDDTTSDKGRAAI
+868 LDDMTSSKGRAAI

-894 AAWNDIDVGDALEAM
+894 AAWNDMDVGDALEAM
-909 APGIIGSALST
+909 APTLIGNAIAT
-920 YVRTPETTKTD
+920 YVRTPDIAKTD

-968 SQEQAATQAKNS
+968 SQEQAATQARNS

-994 SPEAKPIDL
+994 SPDAKPIDL

-1104 LVTVKPGDV
+1104 LAKAPGDV
-1113 TQTDTGAGVFTT
+1113 T
-1125 VKPGDVTQTD
+1125 
-1135 TGAVTYTAPK
+1135 
-1145 PGDVTQTDTGAAF
+1145 
-1158 HDGAKQT
+1158 
-1165 DTGAAF
+1165 
-1171 HDTFG
+1171 

-1189 RKYTPAE
+1189 RKYTDAE
-1196 MDILNASLADI
+1196 MNILNASLADI
-1207 GKNADQIPTSEMD
+1207 GKNAAQIPTSEMD
-1220 FVTAAVTGKEVPVVG
+1220 FVTAAATGKEVGVVG

-1248 TLGTLTRGGAGITDY
+1248 TLGTLTRGGAGITEY

-1271 EVIDSTSSLANGMK
+1271 EVIDSKSPLAKGMK
-1285 DMANA
+1285 DMADA
-1290 MNKTAKFQIGE
+1290 MNKTANFQIGD

-1308 QFMQKVQNADGALN
+1308 QFIQKVQNADGALN

-1365 AKFLSLGAGALLNG
+1365 ARFLSLGAGALLNG

-1394 LDAGLTE
+1394 LDAGLSE
-1401 DAAHTQAQYAA
+1401 DAAHTKAQYAA
-1412 AGSAAVGA
+1412 AGAAAVGA
-1420 VLGTFA
+1420 VLQTFA

-1488 TTAGTIS
+1488 NTAGVMA
-1495 TGVSLS
+1495 TGVNLS
-1501 QTSDATANII
+1501 QSGNSVGEIVA
-1511 SANTNNSF
+1511 ANTNNSF

-1541 IVNSLTDMGMNPGA
+1541 IVSSLTDMGMNPGA

-1606 GSSATNLGP
+1606 GSSTTNLGP
-1615 NVFVSPDIA
+1615 NVFVSPDVV

-1631 SILTVADI
+1631 SLLTVADI
-1639 SGSLDM
+1639 SGSINM
-1645 TQTKGDIT
+1645 DIARGGVT
-1653 TQTTTQTN
+1653 AEPTIEVDPNTGIKTDIKVDPNTGSEVTVTNETN
-1661 PETNTTIKTE
+1661 PETGIETKTETAVNPDTNIATEIKTE
-1671 TKTGPDTNITTTT
+1671 TNSDTNVTTKTETNVNPDTNTAVEVKT
-1684 ETNPNTNTQTNTVT
+1684 ETNPDQNTETNTVT
-1698 NTNTNIQTEINVD
+1698 NNETNIQTEIKVD
-1711 ANTVVATEINLDT
+1711 NNTVVATEINLDT

-1765 KKSTTAQ
+1765 TKKDQTGLATTKKAEGIGGVPMFMSTPYEETDFEHQ
-1772 KSGAGTALTGAG
+1772 
-1784 MALPALGS
+1784 S
-1792 LVDEGRD
+1792 LYTKGKVKPFEGVLDEFM
-1799 LNPLVTTGKRE
+1799 KR
-1810 FESPLAAFMR
+1810 FES
-1820 MVSGEENVE
+1820 
-1829 PPPVEK
+1829 
-1835 KEPSMDY
+1835 EPSAPDQMTTKPESKMDSDY
-1842 YSYGKSA
+1842 FVYGSQTD
-1849 EIDDVLGDATPSGL
+1849 IDDVLSQTPPNTI
-1863 PSFEFAELGEMGPSF
+1863 PSLNVPAFG
-1878 QMRSGGLVPPFAG
+1878 MRSGGLVPPFAG

-1966 QGNPKDLPKPAKSP
+1966 KGDPKDLPKPAKSP
-1980 LQYMTRR
+1980 LQYITRR